1 MFTSTSPEVQSRAKH
16 RTFTADE
23 KARILAAYD
32 AAASALE
39 HAALMRRE
47 GVVALE
53 LAQAAGAGRC
63 PKEARAPGQSRGR
76 RSGSPPKGA
85 RTIATALGEIGTHGG
100 RLGESARTLADDRR
114 REQRGRR
121 AVEGVV
127 RELAQ
132 QIGERAACRH
142 LGAARATMQRR
153 ETPPAPASRRLG
165 MVPRRLGDDER
176 QAILDAAHSERF
188 ADLNARE
195 IYATLLDEGR
205 YLGSIS
211 TWYRVLRAAGETR
224 ERRR

>member
-1 MFTSTSPEVQSRAKH
+1 
-16 RTFTADE
+16 
-23 KARILAAYD
+23 
-32 AAASALE
+32 
-39 HAALMRRE
+39 
-47 GVVALE
+47 
-53 LAQAAGAGRC
+53 
-63 PKEARAPGQSRGR
+63 
-76 RSGSPPKGA
+76 
-85 RTIATALGEIGTHGG
+85 
-100 RLGESARTLADDRR
+100 
-114 REQRGRR
+114 
-121 AVEGVV
+121 
-127 RELAQ
+127 
-132 QIGERAACRH
+132 
-142 LGAARATMQRR
+142 MQRR